1 MFSYDAKPPCN
12 LASMPIEVL
21 RAQRM
26 FKENALERINMA
38 TISKLAE
45 APEATVV
52 YVLKQIVSAV
62 ESTSE

>member
-1 MFSYDAKPPCN
+1 
-12 LASMPIEVL
+12 MPIEVL